1 MDFILKFSL
10 RSVDNLQ
17 ALEKNGMWKKCGS
30 FYRPFNC
37 NNFTENDNIC
47 YLAFTYLREF
57 EIAPLLLFGALID
70 RRLQQ
75 GVRAYVLKQYM
86 AHQNNHIRH
95 GFKHEN

>member
-1 MDFILKFSL
+1 VF
-10 RSVDNLQ
+10 RSVDVSYSNQ
-17 ALEKNGMWKKCGS
+17 QSIEC
-30 FYRPFNC
+30 
-37 NNFTENDNIC
+37 D
-47 YLAFTYLREF
+47 LREF